1 MFSFFQ
7 KKTRPVL
14 GIDISSTLIK
24 TLELSRSGERY
35 RVEGYSVE
43 PLPSGAVI
51 ENQIHDI
58 EAVGAALKQAVKHM
72 GSSAKDAAV
81 AAAGAA
87 VITKTIEINASLS
100 ADEMESQIRVEA
112 DQYIPY
118 PLDEVAMDFEVQ
130 GLCKN
135 NPEMAEVVLA
145 ACRIETVEL
154 RESACEEAG
163 LECKIVDVE
172 AYAIERAFK
181 LVVDQLQGY
190 EEDQIIAIVDIGATM
205 TTLLVLHSGK
215 TIYTREQLF
224 GGQQLLEEIQNR
236 YGLSLEKAILAKKN
250 NDLPDDYK
258 DEVLTPFLEAAVH
271 QVARSLQFFYS
282 SSQYSSVDYIVL
294 AGGSASIEGLE
305 DLVKAQ
311 LQTPTLIAN
320 PFLNMSVSPKVNTV
334 ALRDNAPSMMIACGL
349 AMRSFD

>member
-1 MFSFFQ
+1 M
-7 KKTRPVL
+7 
-14 GIDISSTLIK
+14 GIDISSTRVKI
-24 TLELSRSGERY
+24 LELSRSGERY

-43 PLPSGAVI
+43 SLPLGAVI
-51 ENQIHDI
+51 ENQIHDV
-58 EAVGAALKQAVKHM
+58 EAVGAALEQAVLHM
-72 GSSAKDAAV
+72 DSSVKGAAV

-87 VITKTIEINASLS
+87 VITKTIEINASFS
-100 ADEMESQIRVEA
+100 ADEMENQIRVEA

-154 RESACEEAG
+154 REAVCEEAG

-172 AYAIERAFK
+172 AYAIERAFE
-181 LVVDQLQGY
+181 LVVDQLQSC
-190 EEDQIIAIVDIGATM
+190 EEDQTIAIVDIGATM
-205 TTLLVLHSGK
+205 TTLLVLHAGK

-236 YGLSLEKAILAKKN
+236 YGLSLDKAILAKKN
-250 NDLPDDYK
+250 DDLPDDYK
-258 DEVLTPFLEAAVH
+258 DEVLNPFLEAAAH

-282 SSQYSSVDYIVL
+282 SSQYSSVEYIIL
-294 AGGSASIEGLE
+294 AGGSASMEGLE
-305 DLVKAQ
+305 DLIKVQ
-311 LQTPTLIAN
+311 LNTPTVIAN
-320 PFLNMSVSPKVNTV
+320 PFINMSVSSKVNAI
-334 ALRDNAPSMMIACGL
+334 ALREGAPSMMIACGL